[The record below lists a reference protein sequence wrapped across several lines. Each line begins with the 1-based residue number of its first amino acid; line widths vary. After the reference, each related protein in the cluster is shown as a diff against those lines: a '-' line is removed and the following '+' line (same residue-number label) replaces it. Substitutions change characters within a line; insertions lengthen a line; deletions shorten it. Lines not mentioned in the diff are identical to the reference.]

1 MKILV
6 DRKWKKENY
15 TIGIIYV
22 NGKQFCNT
30 LEDKDRGLTSS
41 MSLAEI
47 KSKKVYGQTAI
58 PTGTYKVIMSYSQKF
73 KKYLPEILD
82 VKGYA
87 GIRIH
92 SGNVAADSL
101 GCVLLGK
108 NTQKGMVTNSRAYC
122 STFNSMLNDAI
133 SHGEEVTI
141 EIK

>member
-22 NGKQFCNT
+22 DGKQFCNT

-101 GCVLLGK
+101 GCLLLGK

-133 SHGEEVTI
+133 SRGEKVTI